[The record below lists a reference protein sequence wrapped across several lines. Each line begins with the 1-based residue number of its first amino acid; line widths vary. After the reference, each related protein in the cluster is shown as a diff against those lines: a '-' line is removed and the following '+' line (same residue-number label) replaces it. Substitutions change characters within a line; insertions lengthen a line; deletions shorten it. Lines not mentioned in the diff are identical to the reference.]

1 MSMAVETTTKQMALS
16 KNPEFLDRVIA
27 TMSFVA
33 GRILDEPANTPYN
46 SSRVQY
52 ARMVTQTPN
61 NFANQAISQI
71 VMGVNVINTTVYDEA
86 TKTATCT
93 IKDIDL
99 ESQINALWNSLAG
112 IATP

>member
-1 MSMAVETTTKQMALS
+1 MAVETTVKQMALS
-16 KNPEFLDRVIA
+16 KNQEFVDRVIA

-33 GRILDEPANTPYN
+33 GRVLDEPANTPYN
-46 SSRVQY
+46 YNRVLY
-52 ARMVTQTPN
+52 AKMVTQTPST
-61 NFANQAISQI
+61 AASQAITQI
-71 VMGVNVINTTVYDEA
+71 VMGVNVINTTTYDEA

-99 ESQINALWNSLAG
+99 ESQINSLWNSLAG